1 MGEVNRKEDK
11 MKKAFIGIDIG
22 STGCKAIAIDEK
34 WQPVGRESVRY
45 DNTIACTGLGSYDQ
59 SAEILLDAS
68 FLCIRELVK
77 KLSGKYEIE
86 AIGCTGQMHGLVA
99 LDKNLKP
106 LRPVISCVDF
116 RNEKQ
121 NDAIYEK
128 VGGKNGLL
136 PYTNN
141 KMVPSCTGGKI
152 LWMMENEPELY
163 KRIHT
168 VVNPKDYVRTVL
180 TGKPVTDESDASGF
194 GLYDVKHR
202 CCSRELLEAI
212 GVSERILPKVVCSCE
227 TVGKVLPEVASG
239 LGLSSDTEVIAGAGD
254 AIMQTVGSGAVS
266 PGVYSVIVGSGGNI
280 AMSLDSFA
288 ENKDAFLQMYAGIMD
303 GQWVAYAGLMSV
315 GTSINWFRENY
326 YCTDSF
332 AEMEQEAA
340 SVPPGCEE
348 LLFSPALLGQ
358 RNPVDDPFAK
368 GIAAGFSLRHGR
380 AHLYRALLEGL
391 AFGMKDVYSLLQNMG
406 HPMERIHISG
416 GGAASPTL
424 CQIFADV
431 FQKPVWRIREFSE
444 AGAYGAAILA
454 GGRRK
459 SREQLLEVLR
469 TPAVEKVFEP
479 DPSNGNIYRDMFAVY
494 RKLYPSAREIFADL
508 KDLEEKYGNTGQE
521 EL

>member
-1 MGEVNRKEDK
+1 

-22 STGCKAIAIDEK
+22 STGCKAIAINEQ
-34 WQPVGRESVRY
+34 WEPVGRESVRY
-45 DNTIACTGLGSYDQ
+45 DNTIVCTGLGSYDQ
-59 SAEILLDAS
+59 SAEILLNAS
-68 FLCIRELVK
+68 FRCIRGLVK
-77 KLSGKYEIE
+77 KLSDSYEIE

-99 LDKNLKP
+99 LDESLRP
-106 LRPVISCVDF
+106 LRPIISCVDF

-121 NDAIYEK
+121 NEEIYGK
-128 VGGKNGLL
+128 VGGRNGLL

-152 LWMMENEPELY
+152 LWMKEKEPELY
-163 KRIHT
+163 RRIYT

-202 CCSRELLEAI
+202 CWSRKLLERVGI
-212 GVSERILPKVVCSCE
+212 PEHILPKVMRSCE
-227 TVGKVLPEVASG
+227 TVGKVLPEIAAG
-239 LGLSSDTEVIAGAGD
+239 LGISPDTEVVAGAGD
-254 AIMQTVGSGAVS
+254 AIMQTVGSGAVY
-266 PGVYSVIVGSGGNI
+266 PGIYSIIVGSGGNI
-280 AMSLDSFA
+280 ATPLDTFA
-288 ENKDAFLQMYAGIMD
+288 ENKDALLQMYAGIMD

-326 YCTDSF
+326 YCCPGQEEGGADSF
-332 AEMEQEAA
+332 AEMEKEAA
-340 SVPPGCEE
+340 SVPPGCEG

-368 GIAAGFSLRHGR
+368 GLAIGFSLRHGR

-391 AFGMKDVYSLLQNMG
+391 AFGMKDVYSLLQDMG
-406 HPMERIHISG
+406 GPMERIHISG

-431 FQKPVWRIREFSE
+431 FQKPVWRIREYSA
-444 AGAYGAAILA
+444 AGAYGAAVLA
-454 GGRRK
+454 GGRRQ
-459 SREQLLEVLR
+459 SREWLLEVLGK
-469 TPAVEKVFEP
+469 PAVERIFEP
-479 DPSNGNIYRDMFAVY
+479 EPARRDIYRDMFAIY
-494 RKLYPSAREIFADL
+494 RKLYPSAKEIFADL

-521 EL
+521 ELQ

>member
-1 MGEVNRKEDK
+1 
-11 MKKAFIGIDIG
+11 
-22 STGCKAIAIDEK
+22 
-34 WQPVGRESVRY
+34 
-45 DNTIACTGLGSYDQ
+45 
-59 SAEILLDAS
+59 
-68 FLCIRELVK
+68 
-77 KLSGKYEIE
+77 
-86 AIGCTGQMHGLVA
+86 
-99 LDKNLKP
+99 
-106 LRPVISCVDF
+106 
-116 RNEKQ
+116 
-121 NDAIYEK
+121 
-128 VGGKNGLL
+128 
-136 PYTNN
+136 
-141 KMVPSCTGGKI
+141 
-152 LWMMENEPELY
+152 
-163 KRIHT
+163 
-168 VVNPKDYVRTVL
+168 
-180 TGKPVTDESDASGF
+180 
-194 GLYDVKHR
+194 
-202 CCSRELLEAI
+202 
-212 GVSERILPKVVCSCE
+212 
-227 TVGKVLPEVASG
+227 
-239 LGLSSDTEVIAGAGD
+239 
-254 AIMQTVGSGAVS
+254 
-266 PGVYSVIVGSGGNI
+266 
-280 AMSLDSFA
+280 MSLDSFA

>member
-202 CCSRELLEAI
+202 CWSRELLEAI

-239 LGLSSDTEVIAGAGD
+239 LGLSYDTEVIAGAGD

-348 LLFSPALLGQ
+348 LLFRRHFSDRGIRWMTLL
-358 RNPVDDPFAK
+358 RK
-368 GIAAGFSLRHGR
+368 GLPQDF
-380 AHLYRALLEGL
+380 
-391 AFGMKDVYSLLQNMG
+391 
-406 HPMERIHISG
+406 
-416 GGAASPTL
+416 L
-424 CQIFADV
+424 CV
-431 FQKPVWRIREFSE
+431 
-444 AGAYGAAILA
+444 
-454 GGRRK
+454 
-459 SREQLLEVLR
+459 
-469 TPAVEKVFEP
+469 T
-479 DPSNGNIYRDMFAVY
+479 
-494 RKLYPSAREIFADL
+494 
-508 KDLEEKYGNTGQE
+508 E
-521 EL
+521 ELIYTGPFWRGLLLA